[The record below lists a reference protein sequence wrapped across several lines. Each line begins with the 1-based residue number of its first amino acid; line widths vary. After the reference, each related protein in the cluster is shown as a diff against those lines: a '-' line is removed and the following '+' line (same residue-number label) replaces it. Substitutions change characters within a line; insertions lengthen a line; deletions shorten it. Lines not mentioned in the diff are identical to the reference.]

1 MRKSHILLLAAVF
14 AFVFSSC
21 RRDREPE
28 PLEQEVITT
37 MTLRFVNTADA
48 TDTPTFTFR
57 DPDGDGG
64 SAPTTFDTIRL
75 RPDATYHLMIELL
88 DESGS
93 PAENITE
100 EVEEEGHEH
109 QFFFS
114 TQPTGLATVTYA
126 DADKDGNPIGI
137 HSRVSTNAQ
146 PTTDNNGKFRIML
159 KHALSK
165 TAAGVKNGDMTNV
178 GGDTDVDISFP
189 FVLE

>member
-21 RRDREPE
+21 RKDRDPE

-64 SAPTTFDTIRL
+64 SAPTKFDTVSL
-75 RPDATYHLMIELL
+75 RAAATYHLMIELL
-88 DESGS
+88 DESDS
-93 PAENITE
+93 PAGDITE
-100 EVEEEGHEH
+100 EVKEEGHEH

-126 DADKDGNPIGI
+126 DTDKDGNPIGI
-137 HSRVSTNAQ
+137 HSLVSTNAQ
-146 PTTDNNGKFRIML
+146 STTDNNGKLRVIL
-159 KHALSK
+159 RHALNK
-165 TAAGVKNGDMTNV
+165 TAAGVKDGDMTNA
-178 GGDTDVDISFP
+178 GGDTDIDVSFP
-189 FVLE
+189 FILE